1 MECNYCGRRCWRSG
15 RQKNGAQR
23 FYCASCKRYQQ
34 RSYQYKA
41 CVASTV
47 DRVKVLVRE
56 SVGVRGIAGIL
67 GIAWQMVLKK
77 IQLTAKTI
85 TRPVERLDQASLEV
99 DELWTFVN
107 QKENAYWVAYAID
120 RRTRL
125 VVDFVVGKRTKATLR
140 QLIDSVLTSKPKVIY
155 TDKLTLYER
164 FLPKQL
170 HRRGSTVI
178 NRIERKN
185 LSIRT
190 HLKRL
195 SRRTICFSRSLKMLE
210 SCLRI
215 YFWS

>member
-1 MECNYCGRRCWRSG
+1 MECNYCSRRCWRSG

-41 CVASTV
+41 CAASTG

-56 SVGVRGIAGIL
+56 SVGVRGIARIL
-67 GIAWQMVLKK
+67 GIARQTVLKK

-107 QKENAYWVAYAID
+107 QKEDEYWVAYAID

-125 VVDFVVGKRTKATLR
+125 VVDFVVGKRT
-140 QLIDSVLTSKPKVIY
+140 
-155 TDKLTLYER
+155 
-164 FLPKQL
+164 
-170 HRRGSTVI
+170 GCI
-178 NRIERKN
+178 N
-185 LSIRT
+185 
-190 HLKRL
+190 HP
-195 SRRTICFSRSLKMLE
+195 
-210 SCLRI
+210 
-215 YFWS
+215 